1 MLNVKSDDH
10 FDVIMQN
17 KANFRKRQ
25 MNISIFTIK
34 DYENEPAFGVPEN
47 KPKQSQFQNAIWFKM
62 GKNERESV
70 LGLIDFARHEVSAL
84 LLFEAK
90 AEVARLQRRTC
101 LTRRKK
107 SLVKSMNG
115 GYKKELVI

>member
-1 MLNVKSDDH
+1 
-10 FDVIMQN
+10 MQN
-17 KANFRKRQ
+17 KANFRKGQ
-25 MNISIFTIK
+25 MNISIFTTK
-34 DYENEPAFGVPEN
+34 DYENKPAFGVPKS

-62 GKNERESV
+62 GKNKREFV

-101 LTRRKK
+101 LTRRNK
-107 SLVKSMNG
+107 SLAKSANG
-115 GYKKELVI
+115 GYKEQFEI

>member
-1 MLNVKSDDH
+1 
-10 FDVIMQN
+10 MQN
-17 KANFRKRQ
+17 KANFRKGQ

-34 DYENEPAFGVPEN
+34 DYENEPTFGVPKS

-84 LLFEAK
+84 LLLEAK

-101 LTRRKK
+101 LTRRNK
-107 SLVKSMNG
+107 SLVKSTNG
-115 GYKKELVI
+115 GYKEQLVI